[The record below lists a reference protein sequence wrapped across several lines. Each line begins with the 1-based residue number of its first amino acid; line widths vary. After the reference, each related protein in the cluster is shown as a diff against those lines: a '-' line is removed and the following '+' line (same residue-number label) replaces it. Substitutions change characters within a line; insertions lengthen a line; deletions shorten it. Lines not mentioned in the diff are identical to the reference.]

1 LTDNETRFAKISIA
15 AFIACGGLCIV
26 DLQAQTY
33 PSKAVRVIMG
43 TAAGGTGDISARM
56 VTQKMAENL
65 GQPVVVENRPGAGG
79 AIADEAVARS
89 QPDGHTLLYA
99 AGAIT
104 TLPALRAKLPYDV
117 ERDLAPISLLVHTV
131 FTLAVHPSVPVR
143 DAQGL
148 IALARARP
156 GKLTFGSP
164 GIGSS
169 GHLAG
174 EAFCMMAGVKI
185 LHVPYKGAPEAVVG
199 VVAGEIDVGVPSVT
213 TALPLVNQGKLK
225 VLAVSTL
232 KRSALM
238 PSVPTLD
245 ESGLKGYQRSG
256 WNGFLAPAGVP
267 REIITRLN
275 TLIVKIANTPE
286 IREAMVKQ
294 GLEVQTTTPEEF
306 AAFIRSERAQNAKL
320 VKFAGIKIE

>member
-1 LTDNETRFAKISIA
+1 MRIVLQLIGAVT
-15 AFIACGGLCIV
+15 AFIGLSIV
-26 DLQAQTY
+26 DASAQTY
-33 PSKAVRVIMG
+33 PVKPVRILLG

-56 VTQKMAENL
+56 LAQKMVESL
-65 GQPVVVENRPGAGG
+65 GQPIVVEARPGAGG

-99 AGAIT
+99 AGAIA
-104 TLPALRAKLPYDV
+104 TLPALRANLPYDV
-117 ERDLAPISLLVHTV
+117 ERDFAPISLVVLTV
-131 FTLAVHPSVPVR
+131 FALSVHPSVPVR

-156 GKLTFGSP
+156 GQLTFGSP

-169 GHLAG
+169 AHLAG
-174 EAFCMMAGVKI
+174 EAFVMMAGVKM
-185 LHVPYKGAPEAVVG
+185 LHVPYKGSPAAIVG
-199 VVAGEIDVGVPSVT
+199 VVAGQIDVGVPSVT
-213 TALPLVNQGKLK
+213 SAQPLVNQGKLK

-245 ESGLKGYQRSG
+245 ESGLKGYQRAG

-275 TLIVKIANTPE
+275 TLIVKIANAPE
-286 IREAMVKQ
+286 MREAMVKQ
-294 GLEVQTTTPEEF
+294 GLEVQTNTPEEF
-306 AAFIRSERAQNAKL
+306 AAFIRNERAQNAKL

>member
-1 LTDNETRFAKISIA
+1 MRIVLQLIGAVT
-15 AFIACGGLCIV
+15 AFIGLSIV
-26 DLQAQTY
+26 DASAQTY
-33 PSKAVRVIMG
+33 PVKPVRILLG

-56 VTQKMAENL
+56 LAQKMAESL
-65 GQPVVVENRPGAGG
+65 GQPVVVEARPGAGG

-99 AGAIT
+99 AGAIA
-104 TLPALRAKLPYDV
+104 TLPALRANLPYDV
-117 ERDLAPISLLVHTV
+117 ERDFAPISLVVLTV
-131 FTLAVHPSVPVR
+131 FALSVHPSVPVR

-156 GKLTFGSP
+156 GQLTFGSP

-169 GHLAG
+169 AHLAG
-174 EAFCMMAGVKI
+174 EAFVMMAGVKM
-185 LHVPYKGAPEAVVG
+185 LHVPYKGSPAAIVG
-199 VVAGEIDVGVPSVT
+199 VVAGQIDVGVPSVT
-213 TALPLVNQGKLK
+213 SAQPLVNQGKLK

-245 ESGLKGYQRSG
+245 ESGLKGYQRAG

-275 TLIVKIANTPE
+275 TLIVKIANAPE
-286 IREAMVKQ
+286 MREAMVKQ
-294 GLEVQTTTPEEF
+294 GLEVQTNTPEEF
-306 AAFIRSERAQNAKL
+306 AAFIRNERAQNAKL